1 MALEIERGLLD
12 AYGERLGSWVR
23 LRVGTGLEEIVDAT
37 SLLSVVAAGLG
48 DPLASSMADY
58 VLANPGRDTT
68 HALDLAAFV
77 RKTIART
84 PAAAASFAYTVD
96 GQRRVV
102 KLEAG
107 DSFTLELTAGQR
119 AGLALERLTG
129 AVSVAMET
137 TVGVAVSGLR
147 PSADLTLKRTV
158 LTGPIPTGRVVVVDL
173 EATFS
178 ESAPESGCYD
188 VVELVPSGLAPLT
201 IVNIY
206 SEESGVVWPS
216 SIVGQTVTF
225 CATNTAREGHRAHLR
240 YMARI
245 VSEGT
250 FTWEPAIMQ
259 LGGAPEL
266 LAFVPATSTVIGMP

>member
-1 MALEIERGLLD
+1 
-12 AYGERLGSWVR
+12 
-23 LRVGTGLEEIVDAT
+23 
-37 SLLSVVAAGLG
+37 
-48 DPLASSMADY
+48 
-58 VLANPGRDTT
+58 
-68 HALDLAAFV
+68 
-77 RKTIART
+77 
-84 PAAAASFAYTVD
+84 VD

-201 IVNIY
+201 IFNVY

-250 FTWEPAIMQ
+250 FTWEPAVMQ

-266 LAFVPATSTVIGMP
+266 LAFVPPTSAVIGMP